1 MCTATR
7 QITSCLLLLLLS
19 MLITLVQAA
28 ETPSPPVPA
37 QAPPETGQPPSQI
50 VLSRDTAVAMAV
62 YRNIDLRIE
71 AFNVKM
77 SELETAK
84 SWGIYNPVFTA
95 SGTGGVTAVPG
106 DAFFS
111 AKTTNA
117 TIGLTQN
124 LPFGGNISA
133 TTQTGYFSAD
143 NTDTETKDWRST
155 AGLAV
160 TLPLLKNAGREIVEV
175 NITMAANTQQESF
188 ERFSSTTSEMVAN
201 VINAY
206 NRLYVLKQI
215 QETRVTA
222 LKSALNL
229 LDEIIKKTK
238 PDAVLGVDAANAEF
252 AVSQRRK
259 DLVEA
264 SRSTNDQ
271 EAALRYLIGLDM
283 PIRIIPSD
291 PPSRKEPQETDVQ
304 AIKSAQMYRN
314 DLKLLQL
321 SLKTAQLQERVARRQ
336 VWPELSVN
344 ASGGLTGTGFNF
356 GDSYQQ
362 IGNNPGTFW
371 SVGMQLNVPLGN
383 TTAGNDYRKNKI
395 RTEQAQEQ
403 IRSLSW
409 KIRNEIESD
418 MRALISAR
426 LQMLLSEK
434 SNQLAEQRLEEY
446 RKSTAL
452 GTTTVQDL
460 LNAEN
465 DRNNAINSHLE
476 AAEVFSNAVIK
487 LWKDSGVLLER
498 QGIHIDTSHPGK
510 LAESKVQSPAPV
522 TATTTP
528 ETPTTTHETPAETP
542 VTPAQMPEQ
551 NPQSSAPPMTAPPV
565 AAVATVIPVPT
576 PLKYTL
582 SIGEYDKESDSSE
595 VIQKI
600 NRAGLVPTVMR
611 TTKNETMFRLN
622 ANYFLDQKA
631 AQREIRRLRSLK
643 VEGYMVQSAPEK
655 FSVIVGSYRNQKHA
669 VAEQKRLAGL
679 KVKTAIEEVIV
690 PRTVSLITAGS
701 YESREA
707 AVKSAEMLEKQ
718 GLKNTIVEN

>member
-1 MCTATR
+1 MCIATR
-7 QITSCLLLLLLS
+7 QITAYVLSLLLLV
-19 MLITLVQAA
+19 LIPALQAA
-28 ETPSPPVPA
+28 ETASPPVPP
-37 QAPPETGQPPSQI
+37 QSPPATGQPPSQI
-50 VLSRDTAVAMAV
+50 VLSRDTAVAMAL
-62 YRNIDLRIE
+62 YRNIDLRID

-77 SELETAK
+77 AEIETAK
-84 SWGIYNPVFTA
+84 SWGIYNPVFNV

-111 AKTTNA
+111 AKTMNA

-143 NTDTETKDWRST
+143 NTDTATRDWRST

-160 TLPLLKNAGREIVEV
+160 TLPLLKNAGQEVVEV
-175 NITMAANTQQESF
+175 NITMSANTQQETF
-188 ERFSSTTSEMVAN
+188 ERFSNTTSEMVSN
-201 VINAY
+201 VIAAY

-215 QETRVTA
+215 QASRVTA
-222 LKSALNL
+222 LQSAQSL
-229 LDEIIKKTK
+229 LDEIRKKT
-238 PDAVLGVDAANAEF
+238 ALGTAQGVDAANAEF
-252 AVSQRRK
+252 AISQRRK

-264 SRSTNDQ
+264 SRSTSDQ
-271 EAALRYLIGLDM
+271 EAALRYLIGLDV
-283 PIRIIPSD
+283 PIHIIPSD
-291 PPSRKEPQETDVQ
+291 PPSRTEPQETDEQ
-304 AIKSAQMYRN
+304 AINYALMNRS
-314 DLKLLQL
+314 DLKQLQL

-336 VWPELSVN
+336 SWPELSVN

-409 KIRNEIESD
+409 KIRNDIESD
-418 MRALISAR
+418 MRSLISAR
-426 LQMLLSEK
+426 LQVLLSEK

-452 GTTTVQDL
+452 GSTTVQDL

-465 DRNNAINSHLE
+465 DRNNALNSHLE

-487 LWKDSGVLLER
+487 LWKDAGVLLER
-498 QGIHIDTSHPGK
+498 QGIRIDTSHPGK
-510 LAESKVQSPAPV
+510 LAESKVPMPDLAPAVAPADTAPKTDASPMVPATDNTPQQPAAVQNMTPAPP
-522 TATTTP
+522 AAA
-528 ETPTTTHETPAETP
+528 PTT
-542 VTPAQMPEQ
+542 VL
-551 NPQSSAPPMTAPPV
+551 
-565 AAVATVIPVPT
+565 PVPT
-576 PLKYTL
+576 QLKYTL
-582 SIGEYDKESDSSE
+582 NIGEYNKESEISE

-611 TTKNETMFRLN
+611 STKNETIFRLN
-622 ANYFLDQKA
+622 ASDFPDQKT
-631 AQREIRRLRSLK
+631 AQREIRRLRSLR
-643 VEGYMVQSAPEK
+643 VEGYMIQSAPEK
-655 FSVIVGSYRNQKHA
+655 FTVIVGSYRNQKHA
-669 VAEQKRLAGL
+669 VAEQKRLAAL
-679 KVKTAIEEVIV
+679 KVKTVIEEVPV
-690 PRTVSLITAGS
+690 PHTVSLITAGT

-707 AVKSAEMLEKQ
+707 AAKSAAMLETQ
-718 GLKNTIVEN
+718 GLKSTILEY